1 MRDSVVDRTKTTAN
15 AVVDRLPAGARRR
28 LISWRARSGGIQDR
42 VILGRL
48 LRVEGANHGEPDYDD
63 AWLVGLLAESDG
75 FVDIGCNVGFFS
87 LASCVLRP
95 NSTVLAIDANPEC
108 AAVTAANLVRNGF
121 GERSRAVSMFVS
133 ASEGTVEFATVGVGA
148 AGSAIEGLSPTAEAV
163 GSSVSVRS
171 DTLDAVIDQTG
182 FVPDLVK
189 VDVEGAE
196 RDVLAGATRTVGE
209 HHPRFMVEMHS
220 GGELTMEKNAADVLS
235 WCGEQGYDAWYLAT
249 GERLTSPDP
258 IAHRG
263 RCHLLLQRSGE
274 PFPDVLRGIP
284 QGAPIDTVL
293 DRLGLDLTGPR

>member
-1 MRDSVVDRTKTTAN
+1 MTAAK

-28 LISWRARSGGIQDR
+28 LVSWRGRSRGVQDR
-42 VILGRL
+42 EILGRR

-95 NSTVLAIDANPEC
+95 TSAVLAIDANPEC

-133 ASEGTVEFATVGVGA
+133 ASEGTVEFATVGLGA

-171 DTLDAVIDQTG
+171 DTLDAIIDQTG

-189 VDVEGAE
+189 IDVEGAE
-196 RDVLAGATRTVGE
+196 RDVLAGATRTVAE

-220 GGELTMEKNAADVLS
+220 GGDLTMEKNTADVLA
-235 WCGEQGYDAWYLAT
+235 WCAEQGYDAWYLAS
-249 GERLTSPDP
+249 GELLTSADP
-258 IAHRG
+258 VVQRG

-274 PFPDVLRGIP
+274 PFPEIIGGIP
-284 QGAPIDTVL
+284 QGAPIDTAL
-293 DRLGLDLTGPR
+293 DRLGRDSTGPR